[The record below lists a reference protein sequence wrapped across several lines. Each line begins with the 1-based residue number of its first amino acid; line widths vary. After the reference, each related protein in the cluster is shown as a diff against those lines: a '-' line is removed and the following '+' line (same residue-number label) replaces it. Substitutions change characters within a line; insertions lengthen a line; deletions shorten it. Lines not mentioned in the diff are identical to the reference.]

1 MDYYFNN
8 FKFNS
13 QSFLLTQNDQP
24 LPIRNNEANLLVFLL
39 ANPAQIHSK
48 DTILENVWAG
58 RVVSEQAVFQAV
70 SNLRN
75 LFGEDAIK
83 TFSKKGYQWQI
94 PLHSG
99 EPAVVIETGTL
110 IVAPKKRHYGP
121 WSLALMSV
129 LCLAA
134 LIFVFQQ
141 KSTSLLEPPSIL
153 LAPFNLDKQQTA
165 NPGNQQKMP
174 PGIHQQLQDVF
185 IELASQHQKLRV
197 HKIPDGDQPQQIAAA
212 PLYFFER
219 YQQPADTQLLV
230 TGHIRQHEQTLY
242 LAFVLQGRSNQ
253 WRGYLAGQTIK
264 ELADKLEALLG
275 KVASINVL
283 WEARDQRLINAQLQ
297 ILHSENPDDLAIHYQ
312 LIENL
317 LSMGD
322 RHSVKTLAEELELR
336 ARKFENIPYQSLAL
350 LAQMYAGF
358 QSLPSEKKLALMDRA
373 VALAEGI
380 NDRVLQSYLMERYT
394 SIYYEQKNF
403 SALEEKLLRAL
414 ALAESSPEQQLQVLR
429 SLSLFSFKFGQN
441 DKCEKYLEPAR
452 ATVEEYKLPGEILAQ
467 FDDLAGLCSQH
478 NHQKEFFYR
487 AAINRFKPESESWVK
502 EMAQRHLVDLFLNE
516 SRWSDALAVLAT
528 EKELSGAELFMQAL
542 VYFKQNEM
550 RQAQTQ
556 AEAAFKKAN
565 SQGEYL
571 ASLDAA
577 LLLAQIYKQLGNS
590 DAQKNMREFFVNNAL
605 ESWKKDKQQLL
616 DELR

>member
-39 ANPAQIHSK
+39 TNPAQIHSK

-94 PLHSG
+94 PLHTG

-110 IVAPKKRHYGP
+110 VVAPKKRRYWP
-121 WSLALMSV
+121 WSLALVSV

-141 KSTSLLEPPSIL
+141 KSTSLPEPPSIL
-153 LAPFNLDKQQTA
+153 LAPFNLDKQQTKTDLA
-165 NPGNQQKMP
+165 R
-174 PGIHQQLQDVF
+174 QLQNALIKQV
-185 IELASQHQKLRV
+185 SQHQKLRV
-197 HKIPDGDQPQQIAAA
+197 HKIPDGDQRQQIAAA

-219 YQQPADTQLLV
+219 HQQSADAQLLV
-230 TGHIRQHEQTLY
+230 TGHIRQHEQMLY

-275 KVASINVL
+275 KVASVKML
-283 WEARDQRLINAQLQ
+283 WVTGDRRLINAQLQ

-312 LIENL
+312 LIDNL
-317 LSMGD
+317 LNMGD

-336 ARKFENIPYQSLAL
+336 ARKVGNIPYQSLAL

-358 QSLPSEKKLALMDRA
+358 QSLPAEKKLALMDRA
-373 VALAEGI
+373 VALAESI
-380 NDRVLQSYLMERYT
+380 DDPVLQSYLMERYT
-394 SIYYEQKNF
+394 SVYYELKDF
-403 SALEEKLLRAL
+403 SALENKLLRAL
-414 ALAESSPEQQLQVLR
+414 ALAESFPAQQLQVLR

-452 ATVEEYKLPGEILAQ
+452 AISEEYKMPGEVHAQ
-467 FDDLAGLCSQH
+467 FDDLAGLCTQD
-478 NHQKEFFYR
+478 NRQKEFFYR
-487 AAINRFKPESESWVK
+487 SAINRFKPESESWVK
-502 EMAQRHLVDLFLNE
+502 EMGQRHLVDLFLNE
-516 SRWSDALAVLAT
+516 SRWSDALAVLAI

-605 ESWKKDKQQLL
+605 ESWKRDKQQLL

>member
-39 ANPAQIHSK
+39 ANPTQIHSK
-48 DTILENVWAG
+48 DAILENVWAG

-94 PLHSG
+94 PLHTG
-99 EPAVVIETGTL
+99 EPVVVAETGAV
-110 IVAPKKRHYGP
+110 IIAPEKRPYWP
-121 WSLALMSV
+121 WSLALMIV

-134 LIFVFQQ
+134 LVLFFQQ
-141 KSTSLLEPPSIL
+141 KSTSLPEPTSIL
-153 LAPFNLDKQQTA
+153 VAPFNLDKQQTKTDLA
-165 NPGNQQKMP
+165 G
-174 PGIHQQLQDVF
+174 QLQNAL
-185 IELASQHQKLRV
+185 IKQASRHQRLRV

-219 YQQPADTQLLV
+219 YQQSADAQLLV
-230 TGHIRQHEQTLY
+230 TGHIRQHEQMLY
-242 LAFVLQGRSNQ
+242 LAFVVQGRSNQ

-264 ELADKLEALLG
+264 ELAEKLETLLG
-275 KVASINVL
+275 KVASLNVL

-336 ARKFENIPYQSLAL
+336 ARKFGNIPYQSLAL

-358 QSLPSEKKLALMDRA
+358 QSLPAEKKLALMDRA

-380 NDRVLQSYLMERYT
+380 NDPILQSYLMERYT

-429 SLSLFSFKFGQN
+429 SLSLFSFKFEQN
-441 DKCEKYLEPAR
+441 GKCEEYLKPAR
-452 ATVEEYKLPGEILAQ
+452 AIAEENKLPGEVHAQ
-467 FDDLAGLCSQH
+467 FDDLAGLCSQD

-487 AAINRFKPESESWVK
+487 SAINRFKPESESWVK
-502 EMAQRHLVDLFLNE
+502 EMAQRHLVGLFLSE
-516 SRWSDALAVLAT
+516 SRWSDALAVLAA

-542 VYFKQNEM
+542 IYFKQNEM
-550 RQAQTQ
+550 LTAQIQ

-565 SQGEYL
+565 SQGEYI

-577 LLLAQIYKQLGNS
+577 LLLAQIYKQMGKPDL
-590 DAQKNMREFFVNNAL
+590 QKNMREFFVNNAL

-616 DELR
+616 EELR